1 MALDDAGAGA
11 GAGDVHRYVGID
23 DPAAAGEVASRSW
36 GTGDSPES
44 ESESESEREPRTAY
58 RRHRRLDTYGDSLVH
73 SNKLISGVF
82 GRRTRKVPAHMPHLI
97 DRIAMHQLQR
107 TFPAEFQ
114 ATSAHRFRSSADVQY
129 AFAYMWWLI
138 EGGARR
144 GIALQR
150 YWQRELDT
158 DGDGFL
164 SETELRTLASVV
176 KGGSPDAN
184 DVLNLRGCLG
194 NVTARDRGI
203 GPVSV
208 GGTETGTV
216 EQEGD

>member
-1 MALDDAGAGA
+1 
-11 GAGDVHRYVGID
+11 
-23 DPAAAGEVASRSW
+23 
-36 GTGDSPES
+36 
-44 ESESESEREPRTAY
+44 
-58 RRHRRLDTYGDSLVH
+58 
-73 SNKLISGVF
+73 
-82 GRRTRKVPAHMPHLI
+82 
-97 DRIAMHQLQR
+97 
-107 TFPAEFQ
+107 
-114 ATSAHRFRSSADVQY
+114 
-129 AFAYMWWLI
+129 MWWLI